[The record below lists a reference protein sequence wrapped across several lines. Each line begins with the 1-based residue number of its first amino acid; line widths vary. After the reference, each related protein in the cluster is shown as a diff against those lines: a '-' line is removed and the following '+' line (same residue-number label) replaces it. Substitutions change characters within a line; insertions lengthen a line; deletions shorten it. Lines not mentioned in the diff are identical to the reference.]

1 MKFHNFDKIGDILP
15 DVLKKAGI
23 NVGISQI
30 ALFNLWAEVVGKRFL
45 RTTKAI
51 KLHRKTLT
59 IATKSPAVTQELV
72 MFKADLLKKLSI
84 LTQNLEIK
92 VEDIH
97 FNHKVWSEVTT
108 DKIAKEQYEY
118 RKYLPAP
125 KDGDIAQIELPQ
137 NIQDEIAQSFVNT
150 ENLTEEMKQK
160 IIKTISDDIKRQ
172 IWKKENGYPLC
183 QKCFI
188 PLDYI
193 DEGQEPICPVC
204 KNVK

>member
-1 MKFHNFDKIGDILP
+1 LKYHNFDKIGDILP
-15 DVLKKAGI
+15 DVMKQSGI

-30 ALFNLWAEVVGKRFL
+30 ALFNLWNEVVGKRFL

-51 KLHRKTLT
+51 KLHGKTLT

-72 MFKADLLKKLSI
+72 MFKADIMKKLSI
-84 LTQNLEIK
+84 LTKNLEIE
-92 VEDIH
+92 VSDLV
-97 FNHKVWSEVTT
+97 FNHKVWNEINKTHQ
-108 DKIAKEQYEY
+108 KKEEFEY

-125 KDGDIAQIELPQ
+125 KDGDIANIELPQ
-137 NIQDEIAQSFVNT
+137 NIKEEIEKSFENT
-150 ENLTEEMKQK
+150 ANLTEEMKQK

-172 IWKKENGYPLC
+172 IWKKERGYPLC

-193 DEGQEPICPVC
+193 DEGQEPLCPAC
-204 KNVK
+204 KNVR